1 MKRKIFDAMILGDRP
16 TGVARGVIQHLENI
30 REDKSYLILI
40 NRNFPL
46 ELKNFN
52 VLTMPYSHL
61 TFIRVLYQL
70 FVIPLL
76 MIVLNR
82 LFLFSPTHILP
93 VFKCGHYIALMN
105 DLMLYKVPRK
115 YPRLKSAAYHFFYFT
130 ALMNADEFI
139 VPSISTRNDLSQH
152 TKKKISIHKLE
163 IGQFPKIPI
172 PVKELE
178 GKKFILTVVSM
189 EKGKNLP
196 FLLRSYSLLDPKVRR
211 KFHLALTGKNI
222 NEHYALKILIRE
234 LGLEDS
240 ILFTGYVSDAQLAW
254 LYGNCSLFVLPSLY
268 EGFGLP
274 VLEAVYFGALTIC
287 SDTSSLKEVLPF
299 QEYRFSPYDEKKCS
313 ELMLSMLNEEGAE
326 EYREK
331 TRDYRESVLS
341 KNR

>member
-1 MKRKIFDAMILGDRP
+1 MILGDRP
-16 TGVARGVIQHLENI
+16 TGVARGVIQLLEDI
-30 REDKSYLILI
+30 KGDRSYLVLI

-61 TFIRVLYQL
+61 AFIRVLYQL

-82 LFLFSPTHILP
+82 PFLFSPTHILP
-93 VFKCGHYIALMN
+93 LVKCGHYIVLMH

-115 YPRLKSAAYHFFYFT
+115 YSHLKSAAYHFFYFT
-130 ALMNADEFI
+130 ALMNADEFV
-139 VPSISTRNDLSQH
+139 VPSLSTKNDLAVY
-152 TKKKISIHKLE
+152 TKKNISIRRWT
-163 IGQFPKIPI
+163 IGQFPKVTEPL
-172 PVKELE
+172 KELE
-178 GKKFILTVVSM
+178 GSKFILTVGSM

-196 FLLRSYSLLDPKVRR
+196 FLLRSYSLLDPKIRR
-211 KFHLALTGKNI
+211 KFHLVLTGKNI

-234 LGLEDS
+234 LGLEGS
-240 ILFTGYVSDAQLAW
+240 ILFTEYVSDAQLAW

-274 VLEAVYFGALTIC
+274 VLEAVYFDAPTIC

-299 QEYRFSPYDEKKCS
+299 HKYRFSPYDEKKCS
-313 ELMLSMLNEEGAE
+313 ELMCYMLNEKRVE

-331 TRDYRESVLS
+331 TRNYRESVLS